1 MGTHT
6 IERTAL
12 RGGGSIE
19 VRVIEERDDHDSA
32 RPGEEVRDP
41 QQHSIFRLRDGTV
54 LDQLGGVRLQDPR
67 NGENYALI
75 ALAE

>member
-1 MGTHT
+1 MSIRT

-19 VRVIEERDDHDSA
+19 VRVIEERDDRDSA
-32 RPGEEVRDP
+32 RTGDELQDRK
-41 QQHSIFRLRDGTV
+41 QHSIFRLRDGTV
-54 LDQLGGVRLQDPR
+54 LDQLSGVRLQDPR